1 MSFEKLLK
9 LGMIGSL
16 ALLLLGC
23 FGFWAITPEKGS
35 LNEGSTDIFI
45 GISVLSTMIGGI
57 GFVISAFSWLVAFI
71 ISRRRC
77 RN

>member
-1 MSFEKLLK
+1 MSFEKILK
-9 LGMIGSL
+9 FGMIGFL
-16 ALLLLGC
+16 VLLLLGC

-35 LNEGSTDIFI
+35 VNEGSADIFL

-57 GFVISAFSWLVAFI
+57 GFVISVFSWLVGFI

>member
-1 MSFEKLLK
+1 MRFEKFLK
-9 LGMIGSL
+9 FGMIGSL

-35 LNEGSTDIFI
+35 VNEGSADIFI
-45 GISVLSTMIGGI
+45 GISVLSTVIGGI
-57 GFVISAFSWLVAFI
+57 SFTISALCWLIAFF
-71 ISRRRC
+71 ISRRHC